1 MPVLVKRT
9 NGATCCLPLE
19 RWPEADITAWH
30 AAIRAGS
37 LFDEPGLG
45 AHWAPSTKNGVR
57 RAYGRWLLWL
67 GKTVDR
73 YAETPLED
81 RVTRSAIESYVA
93 VLRTTTADTSV
104 SAYISFLHMALQAM
118 APQGDWGWIKNI
130 YMKIKR
136 RAPIVRQKRHR
147 IQSSKL
153 LCQLGVDLMI
163 ESEQRD
169 GLSPL
174 EQAQQYRDGL
184 IIALLAIRP
193 LRTKNFV
200 ALALGETLVERSGR
214 LWISF
219 GPEATK
225 SRAPIEHP
233 FPEPLLPYLDH
244 YIDYVRPYLMLRHRS
259 SARRAGLQLPG
270 NFLWISSNGG
280 PLSKNAFFDLVS
292 KRTAKRFGTA
302 INPHLFRN
310 CLATTVATETP
321 DAVSSTSQLLGHAS
335 LLTSERHYN
344 HADGLK
350 ASRLLQ
356 THVLALRRLQTA
368 RRTRSRSHTA

>member
-1 MPVLVKRT
+1 
-9 NGATCCLPLE
+9 
-19 RWPEADITAWH
+19 
-30 AAIRAGS
+30 
-37 LFDEPGLG
+37 
-45 AHWAPSTKNGVR
+45 
-57 RAYGRWLLWL
+57 
-67 GKTVDR
+67 
-73 YAETPLED
+73 
-81 RVTRSAIESYVA
+81 
-93 VLRTTTADTSV
+93 
-104 SAYISFLHMALQAM
+104 MALQTM
-118 APQGDWGWIKNI
+118 APQSDWGWIKNI

-193 LRTKNFV
+193 LRTK
-200 ALALGETLVERSGR
+200 TLWHSLWGKHWSNARGDSGSHSAQRRRNRERRSS
-214 LWISF
+214 I
-219 GPEATK
+219 
-225 SRAPIEHP
+225 P
-233 FPEPLLPYLDH
+233 FQNLCCPNLDH

-292 KRTAKRFGTA
+292 KRTAERFGTA
-302 INPHLFRN
+302 INPHLFRD

-356 THVLALRRLQTA
+356 THVLASSALADGTPDKKPIPHGLTEECPVRRSEEQLWAVLRLLRSAPPLTAVQHRWCWTTIFTRWDDGPPYIWLRLCNF
-368 RRTRSRSHTA
+368 